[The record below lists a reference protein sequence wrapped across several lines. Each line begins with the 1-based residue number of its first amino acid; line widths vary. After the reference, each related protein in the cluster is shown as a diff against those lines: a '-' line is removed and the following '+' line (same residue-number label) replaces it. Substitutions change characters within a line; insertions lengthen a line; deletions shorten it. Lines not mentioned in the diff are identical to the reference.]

1 MIIFC
6 CVYIHIML
14 ICSSVDGQ
22 FCCFHL
28 LVIETN
34 APLSTGLQISLW
46 DLDLNSFGCACCAK
60 LLPLCLTLYDP
71 MDCSPPATLSM
82 GFSRWEYW
90 SALPCPPPGDLP
102 NPGIKPAS
110 LMSPA
115 LGGGFFTISAT
126 WEVHNSFDIFPQ
138 MGLAVKRG
146 FETSVQILAV
156 PCASCVS
163 SCKALFS

>member
-1 MIIFC
+1 MDFVTPKTVAC
-6 CVYIHIML
+6 
-14 ICSSVDGQ
+14 Q
-22 FCCFHL
+22 
-28 LVIETN
+28 
-34 APLSTGLQISLW
+34 APLSTE
-46 DLDLNSFGCACCAK
+46 
-60 LLPLCLTLYDP
+60 
-71 MDCSPPATLSM
+71 
-82 GFSRWEYW
+82 FSRQEYW
-90 SALPCPPPGDLP
+90 SGLPFPPPGDLP